1 MKADCVACGLTDEAL
16 DGYCRACGGIRLSGA
31 PVPGPG
37 ELRPAQEPTPLRP
50 SRVPGLE
57 GVLLKLEGAN
67 PTGSFKDRVMRVLV
81 GEAAG
86 SGLRGAVVASSGN
99 AAVAA
104 SAACAE
110 AGLPLLVL
118 IPARTPPE
126 RIAPAAL
133 RGAAIL
139 RIQLEISSVHAL
151 AGRLAETF
159 GLANLSSTFAAPGCE
174 WACRQIGREL
184 AEQLDR
190 PVRVLVAPVSAGPV
204 LAGAGRGVA
213 ETTGVMPAL
222 VAAQASGCAPIARA
236 FEAGWPEV
244 RPWTGPIATRAAAIA
259 DPLVAYPQDG
269 TFTLAR
275 VRASGGFA
283 AAVTDEEL
291 DRMRRELAVR
301 DGVDA
306 ELSACA
312 APSVWRGA
320 RRGDVDGPV
329 VCLLTGNGLKDTL
342 TGPREPGT
350 RLAEYVEAAGAGPP
364 LAEEVQRWTGG

>member
-1 MKADCVACGLTDEAL
+1 MKAACAACGLTDDAL

-31 PVPGPG
+31 PVPGRD

-118 IPARTPPE
+118 IPAQTPPE
-126 RIAPAAL
+126 RVAPAAL
-133 RGAAIL
+133 RGATVV
-139 RIQLEISSVHAL
+139 RVPREISSVHAL
-151 AGRLAETF
+151 AGRLAGAF

-190 PVRVLVAPVSAGPV
+190 PVDVLVAPVSAGPV
-204 LAGAGRGVA
+204 LVGAGRGLA
-213 ETTGVMPAL
+213 EATGVLPVL
-222 VAAQASGCAPIARA
+222 VAAQASGCAPIAEAFDAGRA
-236 FEAGWPEV
+236 EV
-244 RPWTGPIATRAAAIA
+244 RPWTRPIATRAAAIA

-269 TFTLAR
+269 TFTLAQ
-275 VRASGGFA
+275 VKAGGGFA

-291 DRMRRELAVR
+291 TAMRRELAVR
-301 DGVDA
+301 DGADA
-306 ELSACA
+306 ELSSCA
-312 APSVWRGA
+312 APAVWRLAGRTGLGA
-320 RRGDVDGPV
+320 TV

-342 TGPREPGT
+342 TGPQEPGPSVAGY
-350 RLAEYVEAAGAGPP
+350 AEATGAGTR